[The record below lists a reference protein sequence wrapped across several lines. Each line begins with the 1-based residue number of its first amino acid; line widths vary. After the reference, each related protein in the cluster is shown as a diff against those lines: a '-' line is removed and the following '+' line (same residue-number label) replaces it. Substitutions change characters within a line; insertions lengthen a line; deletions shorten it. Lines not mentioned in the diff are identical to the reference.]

1 MTKKRKRKTQAPKQP
16 VVEKLHRDEGQ
27 QAMDKYFTQE
37 VDRSLIMTATG
48 YRETPIT
55 KDLET
60 IEQLALSLP
69 DVDYILDSI
78 VYYMFTNRLTT
89 RNEEKDKKLEK
100 YLNETNFNGQR
111 NIDVLQGV
119 AKGYRKYGYYGIY
132 NSGKGLVGVHPKD
145 ILAVQVP
152 YSDKPVLNQT
162 LSYVIRASALINQY
176 GDVVTDRVTG
186 YQRASSSID
195 LQTYLDLVAHPDKYK
210 NEYMLVTEDEFSCVR
225 LDTSKVF
232 GISPL
237 LKDQKRVKLILNIL
251 DRMNYDIAKNGI
263 GTIALQ
269 AKDSIIDNIEE
280 GEREG
285 FAPQAGDLLDMGRT
299 ARKEREDA
307 IAKNME
313 DMATKLAQT
322 EYNDAFVYSSRF
334 DNLKQLS
341 RDTKAADFLDY
352 LSQYIPSIIAQM
364 FGVPA
369 RLFDL
374 GKTVSNI
381 GTHSIIDNSM
391 KNNIIPMRT
400 HFIGQC
406 SRMLENAIGLNHH
419 EQDITFASYEFSKDY
434 NYSNDLTILEVYDR
448 LKEINPE
455 KAEAYL
461 EKNLII

>member
-1 MTKKRKRKTQAPKQP
+1 MGRKRKNKKVQKPQQAQLSRRTPEELEG
-16 VVEKLHRDEGQ
+16 VE
-27 QAMDKYFTQE
+27 AMDKFFNSAVE
-37 VDRSLIMTATG
+37 DRLLYTSSG
-48 YRETPIT
+48 YREMPIG
-55 KDLET
+55 KDLDT
-60 IEQLALSLP
+60 IEKLALSLP

-89 RNEEKDKKLEK
+89 KDEEKDKLLHKFLQD
-100 YLNETNFNGQR
+100 TNFNGQR

-132 NSGKGLVGVHPKD
+132 DSGQGLVGIHPKD
-145 ILAVQVP
+145 ILAINIP
-152 YSDKPVLNQT
+152 YPEHPVLRQT
-162 LSYVIRASALINQY
+162 LSYVIKR
-176 GDVVTDRVTG
+176 TDDAHAIVDRITG
-186 YQRASSSID
+186 YSKGYSAMDIEAYMD
-195 LQTYLDLVAHPDKYK
+195 LLQNPEKYK
-210 NEYMLVTEDEFSCVR
+210 DDLLLVTEDNFACVK

-237 LKDQKRVKLILNIL
+237 LKDRKRVQLLLNIL
-251 DRMNYDIAKNGI
+251 DRMNYDIARNGI

-269 AKDSIIDNIEE
+269 AKDSIIDSIEE
-280 GEREG
+280 GEAEG
-285 FAPQAGDLLDMGRT
+285 FVPSAGQLLDMGRT
-299 ARKEREDA
+299 AKKERADK
-307 IAKNME
+307 IAKDME
-313 DMATKLAQT
+313 DISQKLSET
-322 EYNDAFVYSSRF
+322 EYNDAIVYSSKF
-334 DNLKQLS
+334 ENLLQLT
-341 RDTKAADFLDY
+341 RDTKAVDFLDY
-352 LSQYIPSIIAQM
+352 LSLYASSIVAQM

-406 SRMLENAIGLNHH
+406 SRLIENAVGLNHH

-434 NYSNDLTILEVYDR
+434 NYSNDMTILEVYDR
-448 LKEINPE
+448 LKEIDPE

-461 EKNLII
+461 DKNLII

>member
-1 MTKKRKRKTQAPKQP
+1 MGRKRKKKVQKPQQAQLSRRTPEELEG
-16 VVEKLHRDEGQ
+16 VE
-27 QAMDKYFTQE
+27 AMDKFFNSAVE
-37 VDRSLIMTATG
+37 DRLLYTSSG
-48 YRETPIT
+48 YREMPIG
-55 KDLET
+55 KDLDT
-60 IEQLALSLP
+60 IEKLALSLP

-89 RNEEKDKKLEK
+89 KDEEKDKL
-100 YLNETNFNGQR
+100 LNKFLQETNFNGQR

-119 AKGYRKYGYYGIY
+119 AKGYRKYGYYGLY
-132 NSGKGLVGVHPKD
+132 NSGQGLVGVHPKD
-145 ILAVQVP
+145 ILAINIP
-152 YSDKPVLNQT
+152 YPEHPVLRQT
-162 LSYVIRASALINQY
+162 LGYVIKR
-176 GDVVTDRVTG
+176 TDDAHAIVDHITG
-186 YQRASSSID
+186 YSKGYSNLDIEAYMD
-195 LQTYLDLVAHPDKYK
+195 LLQHPEKYK
-210 NEYMLVTEDEFSCVR
+210 DDLLLVTEDNFSCVK

-237 LKDQKRVKLILNIL
+237 LKDRKRVQLLLNIL
-251 DRMNYDIAKNGI
+251 DRMNYDIARNGI

-269 AKDSIIDNIEE
+269 AKDSIIDSIEE
-280 GEREG
+280 GEAEG
-285 FAPQAGDLLDMGRT
+285 FVPSAGQLLDMGRT
-299 ARKEREDA
+299 AKKERADK
-307 IAKNME
+307 IAKDME
-313 DMATKLAQT
+313 DISQKLSET
-322 EYNDAFVYSSRF
+322 EYNDAIVYSSKF
-334 DNLKQLS
+334 ENLLQLT
-341 RDTKAADFLDY
+341 RDTKAVDFLDY
-352 LSQYIPSIIAQM
+352 LSLYASSIVAQM

-406 SRMLENAIGLNHH
+406 SRLLENAIGLNHH

-434 NYSNDLTILEVYDR
+434 NYSNDMTILEVYDR

-461 EKNLII
+461 DKNLII

>member
-1 MTKKRKRKTQAPKQP
+1 MGRKRKNKKVQKPQQAQLSRRTPEELEG
-16 VVEKLHRDEGQ
+16 VE
-27 QAMDKYFTQE
+27 AMDKFFNSAVE
-37 VDRSLIMTATG
+37 DRLLYTSSG
-48 YRETPIT
+48 YREMPIG

-60 IEQLALSLP
+60 IEKLALSLP

-89 RNEEKDKKLEK
+89 KDEEKDKL
-100 YLNETNFNGQR
+100 LNKFLQETNFNGQR

-119 AKGYRKYGYYGIY
+119 AKGYRKYGYYGLY
-132 NSGKGLVGVHPKD
+132 NSGNGLVGVHPKD
-145 ILAVQVP
+145 ILAINIP
-152 YSDKPVLNQT
+152 YPEHPVLRQT
-162 LSYVIRASALINQY
+162 LGYVIKR
-176 GDVVTDRVTG
+176 TDDAHAIVDRITG
-186 YQRASSSID
+186 YSKGYSNLDIEAYMD
-195 LQTYLDLVAHPDKYK
+195 LLQNPEKYK
-210 NEYMLVTEDEFSCVR
+210 DDLLLVTEDNFSCVK

-237 LKDQKRVKLILNIL
+237 LKDRKRVQLLLNIL
-251 DRMNYDIAKNGI
+251 DRMNYDIARNGI

-269 AKDSIIDNIEE
+269 AKDSIIDSIEE
-280 GEREG
+280 GEAEG
-285 FAPQAGDLLDMGRT
+285 FVPSAGQLLDMGRT
-299 ARKEREDA
+299 AKKERADK
-307 IAKNME
+307 IAKDME
-313 DMATKLAQT
+313 DISQKLSET
-322 EYNDAFVYSSRF
+322 EYNDAIVYSSKF
-334 DNLKQLS
+334 ENLLQLT
-341 RDTKAADFLDY
+341 RDTKAVDFLDY
-352 LSQYIPSIIAQM
+352 LSLYASSIVAQM

-406 SRMLENAIGLNHH
+406 SRLLENAVGLNHH

-434 NYSNDLTILEVYDR
+434 NYSNDMTILEVYDR
-448 LKEINPE
+448 LNEINPE

-461 EKNLII
+461 DKNLII

>member
-1 MTKKRKRKTQAPKQP
+1 MGRKRKKKVQKPQQAQLSRRTPEELEG
-16 VVEKLHRDEGQ
+16 VE
-27 QAMDKYFTQE
+27 AMDKFFNSAVE
-37 VDRSLIMTATG
+37 DRLLYTSSG
-48 YRETPIT
+48 YREMPIG

-60 IEQLALSLP
+60 IEKLALSLP

-89 RNEEKDKKLEK
+89 KDEEKDKL
-100 YLNETNFNGQR
+100 LNKFLQETNFNGQR

-119 AKGYRKYGYYGIY
+119 AKGYRKYGYYGLY
-132 NSGKGLVGVHPKD
+132 NSGNGLVGVHPKD
-145 ILAVQVP
+145 ILAINIP
-152 YSDKPVLNQT
+152 YPDHPVLRQT
-162 LSYVIRASALINQY
+162 LGYVIKR
-176 GDVVTDRVTG
+176 TDDAHAIVDRITG
-186 YQRASSSID
+186 YSKGYSNLDIEAYMD
-195 LQTYLDLVAHPDKYK
+195 LLQHPEKYK
-210 NEYMLVTEDEFSCVR
+210 DDLLLVTEDNFACVK

-237 LKDQKRVKLILNIL
+237 LKDRKRVQLLLNIL
-251 DRMNYDIAKNGI
+251 DRMNYDIARNGI

-269 AKDSIIDNIEE
+269 AKDSIIDSIEE
-280 GEREG
+280 GEAEG
-285 FAPQAGDLLDMGRT
+285 FVPSAGQLLDMGRT
-299 ARKEREDA
+299 AKKERADK
-307 IAKNME
+307 IAKDME
-313 DMATKLAQT
+313 DISQKLSET
-322 EYNDAFVYSSRF
+322 EYNDAIVYSSKF
-334 DNLKQLS
+334 ENLLQLT
-341 RDTKAADFLDY
+341 RDTKAVDFLDY
-352 LSQYIPSIIAQM
+352 LSLYASSIVAQM

-406 SRMLENAIGLNHH
+406 SRLIENAVGLNHH

-434 NYSNDLTILEVYDR
+434 NYSNDMTILEVYDR
-448 LKEINPE
+448 LKEIDPE

-461 EKNLII
+461 DKNLII